1 MLNRDHIF
9 YCLAIAMVTGLLMVG
24 STSYATPVFYLTPGL
39 NPGADLDGDLTFQS
53 AVAGMNFIEDDFD
66 EYESYGYPGPVLS
79 YGNVDVTLSMSNGN
93 VPRTWEGCW
102 DGGAGVAGGLY
113 GAIYGRALPSYGAH
127 GYNFTFSGTDIVKG
141 FGIWVFDD
149 DTGYADDF
157 TMTVVGVDGTS
168 WTSGVLDANPGETN
182 HAIDGFIGVKWLEGI
197 KSVTINNP
205 QSGVF
210 HLDHM
215 QIASVPVP
223 EPSTILLMGI
233 GLLGLMGIKARKKKS

>member
-1 MLNRDHIF
+1 MLNRNYISYF
-9 YCLAIAMVTGLLMVG
+9 LAIMIMVG
-24 STSYATPVFYLTPGL
+24 VLMIGSITHATPIFFLTPGD
-39 NPGADLDGDLTFQS
+39 NPGTDLNGDVPFQNS
-53 AVAGMNFIEDDFD
+53 VAGMTFIEEDFD
-66 EYESYGYPGPVLS
+66 GYPSYGWPGPTLN
-79 YGNVDVTLSMSNGN
+79 YGDVDVTLSMSNGN

-141 FGIWVFDD
+141 FGIWIFDD
-149 DTGYADDF
+149 YSTLADNF
-157 TMTVVGVDGTS
+157 TMTVVGLNGDI
-168 WTSGVLDANPGETN
+168 WTSNILDANTGEIN

-215 QIASVPVP
+215 QIASTPVP
-223 EPSTILLMGI
+223 EPSSILLMGI
-233 GLLGLMGIKARKKKS
+233 GLLGLIGIKARKKKS